1 MDRIDKIE
9 VIPSK
14 SSYSLDDTIHLL
26 VKFSVQGKNR
36 ESFTE
41 QNWTEAYNANDVS
54 VKMKYE
60 VHITSTGLRRQKL
73 GKPIIS
79 YKKAAIFWTRNPKL
93 VNPMKEKRVW
103 VQVAK
108 NFTPIIKLTEEEVR
122 QELFDFEED
131 YTIKASEL
139 GKGTH
144 KVRGNVQVSWQ
155 KHHFL
160 DKNDVHSDILPVD
173 IQVD

>member
-1 MDRIDKIE
+1 MEQIDKID
-9 VIPSK
+9 VTPSK
-14 SSYSLDDTIHLL
+14 ESYSLDDTIHLM
-26 VKFSVQGKNR
+26 VKFSVRGKSR
-36 ESFTE
+36 DSFTE
-41 QNWTEAYNANDVS
+41 SNWTEAYNANDVS
-54 VKMKYE
+54 IKIKYE
-60 VHITSTGLRRQKL
+60 VHITSMGLRRQKL

-139 GKGTH
+139 GAGTH
-144 KVRGNVQVSWQ
+144 KVRGNVHVSWQ

-160 DKNDVHSDILPVD
+160 DKNDVHGEILP
-173 IQVD
+173 IQVTVN